1 MTTHSPTVS
10 VVVCCYAD
18 ERFRNVLAAVE
29 SLRLQTSPPTEVA
42 VVVDYNPALLEH
54 VKAAAADVLT
64 LGNDQ
69 PKGLSGA
76 RNSGIAATGGD
87 IVAFLD
93 DDAVAE
99 PEWLERLLAPYADP
113 QVAGVGGA
121 IVADWL
127 TGRPSWFPDEFDWVV
142 GCTYRGMPAQRAP
155 VRNLIGANMS
165 FRRDIFTAAGVFDVE
180 MGRTGS
186 YPQGN
191 DDTEFS
197 IRARRALPGHVLLY
211 EPQARVWHGVPA
223 QRATWGY
230 FKMRCYAE
238 GLAKAALTTVSGS
251 TDGLS
256 SERAYA
262 ARTLPRGVTRSL
274 REALA
279 GDGAGAKRSLTI
291 VAGLLITFGG
301 YARGR
306 LRPHLNG
313 HVASEHTRDLSGLT
327 DRPRRRGGGAFSRV
341 RAARALP
348 RSHGAT
354 RAALG
359 IAPVALAL
367 LLWGVS
373 LGRIDLGRI
382 SDFGLLPALPWTYYA
397 ALGVLT
403 ISFAVALRA
412 SRTPETILALH
423 VVALILIVHATPSI
437 AYGTLR
443 YAWAWK
449 HVGIVDYIQRHG
461 SVDSDIQFLS
471 AYHNWPGF
479 FALTSLY
486 TQLAGFRSALSFAS
500 WAPVFFNLLFL
511 GALVVLFRALTR
523 DRRRVWLGAWFFF
536 AANWIGQDYFS
547 PQAYAYFLFL
557 IVVTVGVAWFRLRQ
571 PPDAAAVRRVIP
583 WRGGANWFH
592 RLVSRAN
599 RGGRWHADAG
609 QGERGAL
616 ALLLL
621 LLTVA
626 IASSHQL
633 TPFMTILALGG
644 LVLSQQIRLR
654 SLPALVAAI
663 SLAWVAFFAVGF
675 LRGNLYWMVDSVGA
689 LTTNA
694 NSTLINLAKA
704 SYGQRVVADIDRAL
718 TLGVWVLGALGFAR
732 AYRRGRLDLAAG
744 VLALAPFAMLAVT
757 SYGGEILFR
766 AYFFSLP
773 FMAFL
778 ATGLFYP
785 VGRSGRRLTALATAF
800 VSCALLAGL
809 LVGYYGKER
818 QNHFSKDEVS
828 ASRYLYATA
837 PPGSLLVSGV
847 NNYPWAFEHYE
858 EYSYLS
864 LADLSPRDRR
874 HVLAQP
880 ADTIAAIARQSR
892 SVCTYVVITSS
903 EKAAVDMTGVM
914 PAGSLE
920 RIEHRLAAAPGY
932 RLVLRN
938 PSATIFGVR
947 TRRPAS
953 RCRRPV

>member
-1 MTTHSPTVS
+1 MNGASPTVS
-10 VVVCCYAD
+10 VVICCYAD
-18 ERFRNVLAAVE
+18 ERLWNVLAAVE
-29 SLRLQTSPPTEVA
+29 SVRRQTSPPAEVA
-42 VVVDYNPALLEH
+42 VVVDYNPALLER
-54 VKAAAADVLT
+54 VKTETADLLT
-64 LGNDQ
+64 VSNDQ

-76 RNSGIAATGGD
+76 RNSGIAATRGEV
-87 IVAFLD
+87 VAFLD
-93 DDAVAE
+93 DDAFAE
-99 PEWLERLLAPYADP
+99 RDWLERLLAPYADS

-121 IVADWL
+121 IVPEWL

-142 GCTYRGMPAQRAP
+142 GCTYRGMPVGRTT

-165 FRRDIFTAAGVFDVE
+165 FRRDVFTAAGGFDVG
-180 MGRTGS
+180 MGRNGS
-186 YPQGN
+186 YPLGN

-211 EPQARVWHGVPA
+211 EPKARVWHGVPP
-223 QRATWGY
+223 QRATWRY
-230 FKMRCYAE
+230 FRTRCYAE

-251 TDGLS
+251 ADGLS
-256 SERAYA
+256 SERAYT
-262 ARTLPRGVTRSL
+262 ARTLPRGVARHF
-274 REALA
+274 RDALA
-279 GDGAGAKRSLTI
+279 GDHAGARRSLTI
-291 VAGLLITFGG
+291 VAGLLITSGG
-301 YARGR
+301 YARGK
-306 LRPHLNG
+306 LQPHVNG
-313 HVASEHTRDLSGLT
+313 HVSARAPSLSGLT
-327 DRPRRRGGGAFSRV
+327 HWPARPAGAFDRMRV
-341 RAARALP
+341 ARARP
-348 RSHGAT
+348 RSH
-354 RAALG
+354 RASRTALR
-359 IAPVALAL
+359 IAPAAVALV
-367 LLWGVS
+367 LWGMS
-373 LGRIDLGRI
+373 LHRIELGRI

-403 ISFAVALRA
+403 VSFTLALRA
-412 SRTPETILALH
+412 SRMSEPILALH
-423 VVALILIVHATPSI
+423 VVGLIVIVHATPSI

-461 SVDSDIQFLS
+461 SVDPDIAFLS

-479 FALTSLY
+479 FGLTSLY
-486 TQLAGFRSALSFAS
+486 TQLAGFGSALSYAS
-500 WAPVFFNLLFL
+500 WAPVFFNLLFF
-511 GALVVLFRALTR
+511 GALVVLFRTLTQ

-557 IVVTVGVAWFRLRQ
+557 VVVTIGLAWFRLRQ
-571 PPDAAAVRRVIP
+571 PQNVTAAHRAPSRAAAR
-583 WRGGANWFH
+583 WFH
-592 RLVSRAN
+592 RLVSSAD
-599 RGGRWHADAG
+599 RGAPWHSDAG

-616 ALLLL
+616 ALLLIA
-621 LLTVA
+621 LTVA

-633 TPFMTILALGG
+633 TPFMTVLALGG
-644 LVLSQQIRLR
+644 LVLLQQIRLR
-654 SLPALVAAI
+654 SLPGLVAVI

-675 LRGNLYWMVDSVGA
+675 LRGNLYWVVDSVGA

-704 SYGQRVVADIDRAL
+704 SHGQRVIADIDRSL
-718 TLGVWVLGALGFAR
+718 TLGVWILGALGFAR
-732 AYRRGRLDLAAG
+732 MWRRGRLDLTAG
-744 VLALAPFAMLAVT
+744 ALALAPFAMLAAT

-766 AYFFSLP
+766 VYFFSLP
-773 FMAFL
+773 FMALL

-785 VGRSGRRLTALATAF
+785 DGRSGRSRSTAPAAAF
-800 VSCALLAGL
+800 VSCLLLAGL

-828 ASRYLYATA
+828 ASRYLYDTA

-864 LADLSPRDRR
+864 LADLAPRDRR
-874 HVLAQP
+874 HAIAQP

-903 EKAAVDMTGVM
+903 EKAAVDMSGVM

-920 RIEHRLAAAPGY
+920 RIEHRLATSPGY
-932 RLVLRN
+932 RLVLSN
-938 PSATIFGVR
+938 PSASIFGVR
-947 TRRPAS
+947 ARGSAS
-953 RCRRPV
+953 RCGRV